1 MGDAFKDGCDHGH
14 DDDACA
20 ICRGEPLDPGFV
32 AWLEQ
37 AAAQPGR
44 VMTAEEM
51 VEWVRSL

>member
-20 ICRGEPLDPGFV
+20 ICRGEPLDLGFV